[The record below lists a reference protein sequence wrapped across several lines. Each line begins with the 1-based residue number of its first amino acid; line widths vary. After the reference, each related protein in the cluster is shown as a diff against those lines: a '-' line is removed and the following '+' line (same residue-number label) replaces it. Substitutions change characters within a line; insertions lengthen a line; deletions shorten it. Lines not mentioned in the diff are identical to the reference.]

1 MNPRAHK
8 YFNLVIVIGPF
19 VGLAVTVFL
28 VWNTLVSWTDI
39 VVLAVMY
46 ALAGFGI
53 TVGYHRLLSH
63 RSFQT
68 YPWLRVVFASLGSM
82 AGQGPPV
89 VWVADHRKHHT
100 YADEEGDPHSPHLHD
115 GTLRGLLRGLWH
127 SYMGWLF
134 DLRRRSEPLRYAPDL
149 VREPAMRRVS
159 ALFLWLVALGIVLP
173 FAMGFALTG
182 RAGGALT
189 AMAWGGPVR
198 LLLGYHVT
206 FTVNSVGHFAG
217 TRRFRTTD
225 ESRNLFWFA
234 IPSMGDGWH
243 NNHHAFPRSA
253 SHGLRWWQIDPSA
266 LLIRVLRR
274 AGLAWDVV
282 PAPTETQI
290 EERLD
295 VRAAPG
301 RLVQS
306 R

>member
-1 MNPRAHK
+1 
-8 YFNLVIVIGPF
+8 
-19 VGLAVTVFL
+19 
-28 VWNTLVSWTDI
+28 
-39 VVLAVMY
+39 
-46 ALAGFGI
+46 
-53 TVGYHRLLSH
+53 
-63 RSFQT
+63 
-68 YPWLRVVFASLGSM
+68 
-82 AGQGPPV
+82 
-89 VWVADHRKHHT
+89 
-100 YADEEGDPHSPHLHD
+100 
-115 GTLRGLLRGLWH
+115 
-127 SYMGWLF
+127 MGWLF